1 MKGGTTIVFAHTE
14 VKIRE
19 FPQKLNHQQRLIT
32 VGSCFAD
39 EIGVWLKQR
48 GFSIAINPTGAI
60 YYPPALT
67 RLLRWAIEGQFPETG
82 KIVYQK
88 LYKDLHLHSRFDG
101 DQEQVQEQ
109 KRSTLLHLLREELT
123 SADWLSLTFG
133 TSIFYEHLE
142 TGIEVANCHKLPS
155 TDFKKKVASVA
166 NMQATVLHDLETI
179 RKINPRIKIIFT
191 VSPVRHVR
199 DGMVENARSKAKLL
213 LLCEELVNSIP
224 NSWYFP
230 AYEIMIDELRDYRFY
245 ADDLLHP
252 SPQAVQWI
260 GHKLANSLFEKEAQ
274 MLSEEYY
281 TLYRALQHRPTWT
294 HTEEYS
300 KHLAFIKTGMQALEK
315 KIPIPELQQQLEAHL
330 KQP

>member
-1 MKGGTTIVFAHTE
+1 MNGGTPIVFAHTA
-14 VKIRE
+14 VKIPE
-19 FPQKLNHQQRLIT
+19 LPQKLNHQQRLIT

-39 EIGVWLKQR
+39 EIGIWLKHR
-48 GFSIAINPTGAI
+48 SFSISINPTGAI

-67 RLLRWAIEGQFPETG
+67 RLLRWALEGQFPETG
-82 KIVYQK
+82 IIVYHK

-101 DQEQVQEQ
+101 DQERVQEQ
-109 KRSTLLHLLREELT
+109 KRSKLLHLLREELT
-123 SADWLSLTFG
+123 SVDWLLLTFG

-166 NMQATVLHDLETI
+166 DMQATVFHDLETI
-179 RKINPRIKIIFT
+179 RKINPKIKIIFT

-224 NSWYFP
+224 DSWYFP
-230 AYEIMIDELRDYRFY
+230 AFEIMIDELRDYRFY

-260 GHKLANSLFEKEAQ
+260 GQKLANSLFENEAQ
-274 MLSEEYY
+274 ILSEEYH

-300 KHLAFIKTGMQALEK
+300 KHLVFIKTGIQALEK
-315 KIPIPELQQQLEAHL
+315 KISIPELQQLFDAQFN
-330 KQP
+330 QP